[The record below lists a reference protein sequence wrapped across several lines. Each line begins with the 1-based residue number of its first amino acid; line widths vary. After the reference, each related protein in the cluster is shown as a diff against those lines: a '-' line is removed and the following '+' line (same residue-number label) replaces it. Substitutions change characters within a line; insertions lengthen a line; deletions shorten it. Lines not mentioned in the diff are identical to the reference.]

1 MLLVSSRGTYES
13 FLNLTHQSVRTYIT
27 IYKFLRK
34 KYLNWRLVLHYN
46 CSHAK
51 EPKHLQLLEGDGSE
65 TKVGFFLFSFAMS

>member
-1 MLLVSSRGTYES
+1 M
-13 FLNLTHQSVRTYIT
+13 HC
-27 IYKFLRK
+27 
-34 KYLNWRLVLHYN
+34 N